1 MSLSIIKYPQLVKD
15 GYTSRWNCA
24 HLPIVYEIQ
33 RQDYVITYTE
43 ALLNV
48 VKISLNGAGI
58 AVDALRVA
66 KLIADQQN
74 FSSINLVGAYLFKN
88 PAKHLSD
95 DKAYQAFERFLRQ
108 NV

>member
-48 VKISLNGAGI
+48 VKISLNGA
-58 AVDALRVA
+58 VDFVA
-66 KLIADQQN
+66 GDTIYVEIPTFKG
-74 FSSINLVGAYLFKN
+74 NLTVYSVFTGAY
-88 PAKHLSD
+88 S
-95 DKAYQAFERFLRQ
+95 
-108 NV
+108 VII